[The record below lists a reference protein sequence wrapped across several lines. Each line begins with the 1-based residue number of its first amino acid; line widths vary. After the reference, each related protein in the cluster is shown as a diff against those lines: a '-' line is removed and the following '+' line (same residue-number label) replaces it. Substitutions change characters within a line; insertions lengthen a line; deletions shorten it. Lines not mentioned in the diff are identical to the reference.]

1 MSVRI
6 IVDST
11 ADLPLS
17 LKEQLDVVPLTVH
30 FGEEEY
36 VDGVTIGHRQ
46 FYEKLIE
53 SDVLPSTSQATP
65 DAFDRV
71 FRRVTEAG
79 DSAVVITVAS
89 KLSGTY
95 QSAMIA
101 AADYPGKIF
110 VVDSGSAAI
119 GTGILAELGMRLV
132 EQGLSA
138 EKIAEELTCQREKIC
153 LVALLDTLEY
163 LYRGGRLSRTSAAV
177 GSIAGI
183 KPIITVTEDGR
194 VVNCGKAIGVGRAIQ
209 TMMDKLD
216 SFELDD
222 RFPVYSLYSC
232 GTENCEKLEEK
243 LAKAGY
249 RIGERL
255 QVGST
260 IGAHVGPGAYAMIF
274 VIK

>member
-1 MSVRI
+1 MI
-6 IVDST
+6 KIMVDS
-11 ADLPLS
+11 ASDCGKEEGLYDLFI
-17 LKEQLDVVPLTVH
+17 PLTVSID
-30 FGEEEY
+30 GREY
-36 VDGVTIGHRQ
+36 LDGVDLNADM
-46 FYEKLIE
+46 FYDLLVSSKEFPK
-53 SDVLPSTSQATP
+53 TSQPAP
-65 DAFDRV
+65 DV
-71 FRRVTEAG
+71 FLEGFERIKTAG
-79 DSAVVITVAS
+79 DELICFTLSSA
-89 KLSGTY
+89 LSGTY
-95 QSAMIA
+95 QSACIAKSMVEYDGIHIIDTKTATHMIHVLARYA
-101 AADYPGKIF
+101 A
-110 VVDSGSAAI
+110 
-119 GTGILAELGMRLV
+119 RRV
-132 EQGLSA
+132 EEGASA
-138 EKIAEELTCQREKIC
+138 ETIVEECE
-153 LVALLDTLEY
+153 ALKGKVKALAGLDTLEY
-163 LYRGGRLSRTSAAV
+163 LYRGGRLSRTSTAV